1 MGKKS
6 KTRVNSGTAKKV
18 KTSIG
23 EVNVMNL
30 SGEAV
35 SDESIQ
41 KLMKLLAEK
50 ENDISGIKS
59 KIDMRDLTT
68 AQITEYQNQFLQQLN
83 VDNPWTPIQKD
94 CGAGKPHALNG
105 YFTIHNEGCFPTI
118 LKQLNA
124 QKDFLSGAI
133 QTKFE
138 FLPSYTDECVRWIG
152 TDPELNRVSDKMSLM
167 IHSVGISFK
176 DGTSTACGVDEIHI
190 PLHWL
195 KCQGS
200 LMCMLGYF
208 TMKYFLRDRF
218 ILGIGNS
225 WNIYKKIYDC
235 GNIRSEH
242 WIMKEF
248 GVENVMKSFS
258 MIELYDICH
267 GQNTC
272 MKDSGMTSEWFDAGL
287 TWVRNQVSRGMTDFD
302 KMKCY
307 WTRVGAK
314 KKNEVWFGKKGV
326 AGMCIMA
333 GSFFMEADF
342 SDPRDPLEMD

>member
-30 SGEAV
+30 SGGDV

-41 KLMKLLAEK
+41 KLMKLLGGGTDK
-50 ENDISGIKS
+50 DI
-59 KIDMRDLTT
+59 LT

-94 CGAGKPHALNG
+94 CGADKPHALNG

-124 QKDFLSGAI
+124 QKDFLNGAI
-133 QTKFE
+133 QTHFD

-152 TDPELNRVSDKMSLM
+152 TDKNITDKMSLM
-167 IHSVGISFK
+167 IHSVGINFN
-176 DGTSTACGVDEIHI
+176 DGKSTSCGVDEVHI

-208 TMKYFLRDRF
+208 TMKYFLRNRF

-235 GNIRSEH
+235 GFIQKEH

-267 GQNTC
+267 GQNKC
-272 MKDSGMTSEWFDAGL
+272 MKDSGMNPEWFDAGL

-333 GSFFMEADF
+333 GSFFMESDF